1 MADNVNFVNPDQE
14 NTEQVNAPSSNPEL
28 DYLKSIDKTL
38 QDLIKTVKSVSQ
50 SDARDATPRRD
61 DFRRNKDRNSPI
73 NQGRDAYKAATDQFM
88 SAFQK
93 GMLEGVLG
101 SSFKDDIKK
110 TLNDMAAQVGMELED
125 IPSAVGQELGKQ
137 ITDALKDTKLGKSLN
152 DRINKFKDE
161 ALGGV
166 KDNFTKGVNDYFS
179 KRGMSPDQ
187 GRAATRAA
195 SQVKSNP
202 AASAADAAK
211 DVASG
216 VVSDAASSVVSS
228 VVGGASAS
236 GATTA
241 AVSALGTGAS
251 GAGAMLSGVASAA
264 GPLLSLLPQAAAA
277 LAALSIGSA
286 LLDTVFGDLA
296 DSAGEFFNSLWN
308 SFNRA
313 STSRQKR
320 IEEAN
325 KRIAADIESI
335 VREPFEILKDAAQTV
350 YEAWDANL
358 RVINQTQGYTKSDLQ
373 DLMGA
378 YATRLREDNLSSVV
392 SATDITESLAKVL
405 DAGLSGS
412 AAEEFAY
419 IATVL
424 NAAIPTQDFFGYAD
438 TYASIAANAMK
449 GGMSQSA
456 AIEYANEQLELF
468 ASDVL
473 YASRELSGG
482 FTTGLKDAGSL
493 FEDAVKI
500 AQTSRTG
507 NPSEIA
513 GVLTAVSAATGA
525 IAPDLAS
532 ALTDAVVQ
540 AATGGN
546 NSQLV
551 AMRAMAGINASNTD
565 FLRQLAEDP
574 QGVFT
579 EMFRGLAEMQ
589 NMSNDAYMEVAE
601 GLSDIFG
608 LSTDVFARVD
618 FNYLADAISNMD
630 TTNASLAENLQLLM
644 SGESTTSAEAQR
656 MQQINEYL
664 IDEGLSYVMDNEV
677 ARAIQQHMWDEQIV
691 RELQETTYAVE
702 LQGSALQFLE
712 GIRSTIENILNFLM
726 PWRLIGKAINSIGST
741 AVQMAAM
748 TEDVKQVLEL
758 GKVGD
763 GNPQDLYNLTSYGK
777 KLDLTP
783 DLLEIM
789 GGKSAFNTV
798 QGIFE
803 FGDALINGLSGP
815 FGIATVIT
823 DALANGLNTN
833 RLTQSSAS
841 MPTSKYSWGTVS
853 KSTAS
858 LVGSLQAS
866 GETAT
871 LVSSVSTVADAA
883 ETAVANLDQR
893 LQKYLQGDY
902 IASMVDENKDYDD
915 WYKEVSKAVDVSAAG
930 YDSLEDALTELGYTP
945 EAIKNAFQTA
955 ETQQGAEK
963 QLARMAKEEDFWEV
977 LKTNTTNLVDLV
989 THTNEFLNGIYK
1001 VEQEF
1006 LDEWVDY
1013 FVNHT
1018 AYNEA
1023 FTTRD
1028 EVTKIQ
1034 NQEKS
1039 GTEDAIYALAEALQS
1054 NSIDLLRDPTLQ
1066 TNALL
1071 GQILIVVNAIMQQNN
1086 TTSGG
1091 LSLPDTLQGLSMGL
1105 VSSE

>member
-50 SDARDATPRRD
+50 SEARDTTPRRD
-61 DFRRNKDRNSPI
+61 DFRQKQNRNAPY
-73 NQGRDAYKAATDQFM
+73 NQGRQSFASATDEFM

-101 SSFKDDIKK
+101 SNFKKQIHDS
-110 TLNDMAAQVGMELED
+110 LNEMADMVGMELKD
-125 IPSAVGQELGKQ
+125 IPEAVGQELGKQ
-137 ITDALKDTKLGKSLN
+137 VSDALKNSKLGQDITNK
-152 DRINKFKDE
+152 INKAKDE
-161 ALGGV
+161 AMSGF
-166 KDNFTKGVNDYFS
+166 KDNFAKGVDSYWS
-179 KRGMSPDQ
+179 KKGVTRDQ
-187 GRAATRAA
+187 GVAAVRAQESAKKRA
-195 SQVKSNP
+195 S
-202 AASAADAAK
+202 

-216 VVSDAASSVVSS
+216 SATSAKDAASGVVGDVVSDAAGDVVSNLVS
-228 VVGGASAS
+228 MSS
-236 GATTA
+236 G
-241 AVSALGTGAS
+241 VS
-251 GAGAMLSGVASAA
+251 GAGATISGLVSAA
-264 GPLLSLLPQAAAA
+264 GPLLKVIPQVA
-277 LAALSIGSA
+277 LVFTALSIGSA
-286 LLDTVFGDLA
+286 LLDAAFDTLTPAIEGTKQLFETFGKI
-296 DSAGEFFNSLWN
+296 S
-308 SFNRA
+308 NRQQA
-313 STSRQKR
+313 SRQKA

-325 KRIAADIESI
+325 KRIQADIETI
-335 VREPFEILKDAAQTV
+335 VKRPFDILEEAADKV
-350 YEAWDANL
+350 YQAWDANL
-358 RVINQTQGYTKSDLQ
+358 RMINQTQGYTKSDLQ
-373 DLMGA
+373 DLMGS
-378 YATRLREDNLSSVV
+378 YANRLREDGLSSVV
-392 SATDITESLAKVL
+392 SATDITDSLTKVL
-405 DAGLSGS
+405 EAGLSGA

-419 IATVL
+419 IATIL

-438 TYASIAANAMK
+438 TYASLAANAMK
-449 GGMSQSA
+449 SGMSQA
-456 AIEYANEQLELF
+456 DAIDYANEQLELF

-513 GVLTAVSAATGA
+513 GVLTAVSAATGS

-532 ALTDAVVQ
+532 ALTDAVVE

-546 NSQLV
+546 SSQLV
-551 AMRAMAGINASNTD
+551 ALRSLAGINASNTE
-565 FLRQLAEDP
+565 FLQQLAKDP
-574 QGVFT
+574 QGIFA
-579 EMFRGLAEMQ
+579 ELFRGLAEMQ

-608 LSTDVFARVD
+608 LSMDAFARVD

-630 TTNASLAENLQLLM
+630 TSNASLAENLQLLM
-644 SGESTTSAEAQR
+644 SGQSTTSAEAQR

-677 ARAIQQHMWDEQIV
+677 ARAIQEHMWDEQLAKEI
-691 RELQETTYAVE
+691 QETTFAVE
-702 LQGSALQFLE
+702 LQGSALTFLE
-712 GIRSTIENILNFLM
+712 GIRSTIENILNFLN
-726 PWRLIGKAINSIGST
+726 PIKWLSKVVGNVINTG
-741 AVQMAAM
+741 AELDAM
-748 TEDVKQVLEL
+748 HEDLKEILEL
-758 GKVGD
+758 GKVGS
-763 GNPQDLYNLTSYGK
+763 GNPQDFYNLTTYGK
-777 KLDLTP
+777 DLNLT
-783 DLLEIM
+783 DSLVAIM
-789 GGKSAFNTV
+789 GGVSKYQQAAANTQNWYKYGLGTGLV
-798 QGIFE
+798 SGLL
-803 FGDALINGLSGP
+803 GDYLLGGLAAG
-815 FGIATVIT
+815 TQM
-823 DALANGLNTN
+823 N
-833 RLTQSSAS
+833 RPAS
-841 MPTSKYSWGTVS
+841 NIQRPTSMYSWGTVS

-858 LVGSLQAS
+858 LVSALTGSGATTS
-866 GETAT
+866 STAALT
-871 LVSSVSTVADAA
+871 S
-883 ETAVANLDQR
+883 AVATIQDSSQSAITNLDSR
-893 LQKYLQGDY
+893 LQKYLDSEY
-902 IASMVDENKDYDD
+902 IQDLVNEGKGYSD
-915 WYKEVSKAVDVSAAG
+915 WYDTVSRSVNVSAAG
-930 YDSLEDALTELGYTP
+930 YSDLNEALSELGYST
-945 EAIKNAFQTA
+945 ENIKSVFQSA
-955 ETQQGAEK
+955 ETQSGMQKQAERY
-963 QLARMAKEEDFWEV
+963 AREELFWDNMET
-977 LKTNTTNLVDLV
+977 KTDTLIDLV

-1001 VEQEF
+1001 VEQDF
-1006 LDEWVDY
+1006 FDEWVDY